1 MWCLVDVLFKNAF
14 LFSDDF
20 DRPRLPGKVKD
31 DYINAVFVDVSYTII
46 TYYKVLSESFKTLT
60 KPSPKLIVLR

>member
-1 MWCLVDVLFKNAF
+1 MWCLADVMFKNAF

-31 DYINAVFVDVSYTII
+31 DYINAVFVDVSYNII
-46 TYYKVLSESFKTLT
+46 IYYKVLSESFKTLT
-60 KPSPKLIVLR
+60 KPSLKLILLG